1 MKLKKSLALLISVL
15 CIPTIAQIRYT
26 IIDIADIPGYRT
38 LKCDFHL
45 HTVHSDGHVTPDFT
59 VENFYITPEKRL
71 KYSFTVK

>member
-1 MKLKKSLALLISVL
+1 MKLKKSLLLLLWAL
-15 CIPTIAQIRYT
+15 CIPAIAQIIYT
-26 IIDIADIPGYRT
+26 SIDIPDIPGYRT
-38 LKCDFHL
+38 LKRNFHL